1 MFSLNLDC
9 WLWEVVFGCV
19 GEGRKMSSQRGRG
32 VQKRPRILGVV
43 RLGSCL
49 GCWIDCA
56 RVSIVW
62 YVNLDHNITADTM
75 YFFDGSSGDDR
86 HPPHGEQELASKM
99 LQVQSKRFYVD
110 VKQNNRGRFIKLAEV
125 GLGGRKSRLI
135 LSMSAAVAFRDH
147 LDKFVKFFDGLASGN
162 EPIVSENGQL
172 KSEIIVHE
180 SRRYYLSLKENQR
193 GRYLRVSQRV
203 SRGSSGPRL
212 QIALPAPGMTQLRD
226 ALNELIDKYAEG
238 YLNESDANVE
248 LPEPKHVRAE
258 NNKIFYFDVG
268 HNERGTFVRISEV
281 KQISGSRS
289 SIAVPMSSWGAF
301 RDVLAELQEKMMAT
315 KGVENDTERTIKSD
329 IKLEH
334 NKE

>member
-1 MFSLNLDC
+1 
-9 WLWEVVFGCV
+9 
-19 GEGRKMSSQRGRG
+19 MS
-32 VQKRPRILGVV
+32 
-43 RLGSCL
+43 
-49 GCWIDCA
+49 
-56 RVSIVW
+56 
-62 YVNLDHNITADTM
+62 
-75 YFFDGSSGDDR
+75 DGSSGDDR
-86 HPPHGEQELASKM
+86 RPPHGEQELASKM

-147 LDKFVKFFDGLASGN
+147 LDKFVKFFDGLASGE
-162 EPIVSENGQL
+162 EPTVGENGQL

-193 GRYLRVSQRV
+193 GRYLRVSQTV
-203 SRGSSGPRL
+203 LRGMTGPPS

-226 ALNELIDKYAEG
+226 ALSELIDKYAEG
-238 YLNESDANVE
+238 YLNENDANVE

-258 NNKIFYFDVG
+258 NKIFYFDVG

-289 SIAVPMSSWGAF
+289 SIAVPMSAWGAF
-301 RDVLAELQEKMMAT
+301 RDVLAELQEKMTAT
-315 KGVENDTERTIKSD
+315 KGAENNAEETAKSD
-329 IKLEH
+329 AKLEH

>member
-1 MFSLNLDC
+1 
-9 WLWEVVFGCV
+9 
-19 GEGRKMSSQRGRG
+19 MS
-32 VQKRPRILGVV
+32 
-43 RLGSCL
+43 
-49 GCWIDCA
+49 
-56 RVSIVW
+56 
-62 YVNLDHNITADTM
+62 
-75 YFFDGSSGDDR
+75 DGSSGDDR

-125 GLGGRKSRLI
+125 SSRKLDQQVGLGGRKSRLI
-135 LSMSAAVAFRDH
+135 LSMNAAVAFRDH
-147 LDKFVKFFDGLASGN
+147 LDKFVKFFDGLASGD

-203 SRGSSGPRL
+203 SRSSSGPRL

-238 YLNESDANVE
+238 YLNESDTNVE

-315 KGVENDTERTIKSD
+315 KGTENDTERTIKSD

>member
-1 MFSLNLDC
+1 
-9 WLWEVVFGCV
+9 
-19 GEGRKMSSQRGRG
+19 MS
-32 VQKRPRILGVV
+32 
-43 RLGSCL
+43 
-49 GCWIDCA
+49 
-56 RVSIVW
+56 
-62 YVNLDHNITADTM
+62 
-75 YFFDGSSGDDR
+75 DGSSGDDR

-110 VKQNNRGRFIKLAEV
+110 VKQNNRGRFVKLAEV

-147 LDKFVKFFDGLASGN
+147 LDKFVKFFDGLASGQ
-162 EPIVSENGQL
+162 EPIVGENGQL

-180 SRRYYLSLKENQR
+180 SRRYYLSLQENQR

-203 SRGSSGPRL
+203 SRGSSGPRS

-238 YLNESDANVE
+238 YLNENDGNVE

-301 RDVLAELQEKMMAT
+301 RDVLAELHEKMTAA
-315 KGVENDTERTIKSD
+315 KRAENDAEGTTKSD
-329 IKLEH
+329 MKLEH